1 MTWLVKVDHITYA
14 CASGM
19 IEKWAWF
26 HTEVEGGK
34 LIKRIDDIDPH
45 NPNSSMKLWCI
56 DYGSFGIAL
65 IEGID
70 RKEKSQVTLFTE
82 LHQDHSIQ
90 HVAYE
95 TKNLEQFQERL
106 ANYKCDIL
114 GEPITKTDA
123 WGIVKQLFCRGYS
136 PTTPAKTTFAEYVER
151 PKNTNSDS
159 KITFSQE
166 AGKGFYNQI
175 EAAIAQ
181 EKYQAFT
188 EFSAMP
194 ENWEPPKISEPES
207 TRISNQSAGK

>member
-14 CASGM
+14 CTQGM

-26 HTEVEGGK
+26 HIEVEGGT
-34 LIKRIDDIDPH
+34 LIKRVDDIDPH

-95 TKNLEQFQERL
+95 TKDLEQFQDRL
-106 ANYKCDIL
+106 EKYNCNIL
-114 GEPITKTDA
+114 GQPITKIDPL
-123 WGIVKQLFCRGYS
+123 GMIKQLFCRGYS
-136 PTTPAKTTFAEYVER
+136 PTNPAKTTFAEYVER
-151 PKNTNSDS
+151 PKASMSDS
-159 KITFSQE
+159 KVTFSQK

-175 EAAIAQ
+175 EAAIPQ
-181 EKYQAFT
+181 EKYQPFT
-188 EFSAMP
+188 NFAAMP
-194 ENWEPPKISEPES
+194 ENWEAPKISEPV
-207 TRISNQSAGK
+207 SAAHT

>member
-1 MTWLVKVDHITYA
+1 MTSLVKVDHITYA

-19 IEKWAWF
+19 INKWAWF
-26 HTEVEGGK
+26 HIEVEGGK
-34 LIKRIDDIDPH
+34 LITRIDDIDPH
-45 NPNSSMKLWCI
+45 NPNSSMKLWGI
-56 DYGSFGIAL
+56 DYGSFGIVL

-95 TKNLEQFQERL
+95 TKNLERFKERL
-106 ANYKCDIL
+106 TKYECNIL

-123 WGIVKQLFCRGYS
+123 LGIIKQLFCRGYS

-151 PKNTNSDS
+151 PQNNNLDS
-159 KITFSQE
+159 EITFSQQV
-166 AGKGFYNQI
+166 GKGFYAQI
-175 EAAIAQ
+175 EAAITQ
-181 EKYQAFT
+181 DKYQPFT

-194 ENWEPPKISEPES
+194 KNWKPPQISEPES
-207 TRISNQSAGK
+207 TRISHQSGGK

>member
-34 LIKRIDDIDPH
+34 LIKRIDDIDPN
-45 NPNSSMKLWCI
+45 NPNSSMKLCCI